1 MKFYVVIYLEK
12 CNADFLLQNLS
23 CYLLKLSALI
33 LAIKSEL
40 CTQAPSWQLTDIK
53 KIIVRLDCHID
64 WILHA
69 NFPFGKYECVS
80 GNFTSGF
87 TAVYSF

>member
-1 MKFYVVIYLEK
+1 M
-12 CNADFLLQNLS
+12 
-23 CYLLKLSALI
+23 
-33 LAIKSEL
+33 KSEL

-53 KIIVRLDCHID
+53 KIIVRPDCHID
-64 WILHA
+64 WVREFHA